1 MQNLVHRLSDPRDP
15 SYPFSDTYIC
25 SKCNERLQVDDTHCT
40 VCNLGIHG
48 MVKPIITKKRSK
60 KANDQLNEQDEVNK
74 KLKQSVS
81 IDSNVDDLDTTAK
94 NKNNEI
100 TVDPI
105 EIPLD
110 GTFKEILFLSLLL
123 LLLLA
128 IVIGYDINNTIVKA
142 LIDDPILTK

>member
-48 MVKPIITKKRSK
+48 MVKPIIAKKRTK
-60 KANDQLNEQDEVNK
+60 KANDQLNEQYEVNK
-74 KLKQSVS
+74 KLKQSVN

-110 GTFKEILFLSLLL
+110 GTFKEILLLSLLS
-123 LLLLA
+123 
-128 IVIGYDINNTIVKA
+128 
-142 LIDDPILTK
+142 PIILHQVLQQQHHY

>member
-48 MVKPIITKKRSK
+48 MVKTIIAKKRSK
-60 KANDQLNEQDEVNK
+60 KADEQLNEQDEGNK

-81 IDSNVDDLDTTAK
+81 IDSNVDDLDTTAR
-94 NKNNEI
+94 NNEI

-142 LIDDPILTK
+142 LIDDPILIK

>member
-1 MQNLVHRLSDPRDP
+1 MFPLIFIFSITIIDTKAKHP
-15 SYPFSDTYIC
+15 SITSGFLISPKVTNVTGWSPTTPII
-25 SKCNERLQVDDTHCT
+25 S
-40 VCNLGIHG
+40 
-48 MVKPIITKKRSK
+48 KPIIAKKRSK
-60 KANDQLNEQDEVNK
+60 KADEQLNEQDQVNK
-74 KLKQSVS
+74 KLKQSVN
-81 IDSNVDDLDTTAK
+81 IDSNVNDLDTTAK

>member
-48 MVKPIITKKRSK
+48 MVKPIIAKKRTK
-60 KANDQLNEQDEVNK
+60 KANDQLNEQYEVNK
-74 KLKQSVS
+74 KLKQSVN
-81 IDSNVDDLDTTAK
+81 IDSNVDVDTTFK

-100 TVDPI
+100 SVDPI

>member
-1 MQNLVHRLSDPRDP
+1 
-15 SYPFSDTYIC
+15 
-25 SKCNERLQVDDTHCT
+25 
-40 VCNLGIHG
+40 
-48 MVKPIITKKRSK
+48 MVKPIITKKRTK
-60 KANDQLNEQDEVNK
+60 KANEQLNEQDEVNK
-74 KLKQSVS
+74 KLKQSVN

-94 NKNNEI
+94 NKKNEI

>member
-1 MQNLVHRLSDPRDP
+1 
-15 SYPFSDTYIC
+15 
-25 SKCNERLQVDDTHCT
+25 
-40 VCNLGIHG
+40 
-48 MVKPIITKKRSK
+48 MVKPIIAKKRSK

-74 KLKQSVS
+74 KLKQSIN
-81 IDSNVDDLDTTAK
+81 IDSNVDELDTTAK

-105 EIPLD
+105 ESPLD

>member
-1 MQNLVHRLSDPRDP
+1 MPLLKSQ
-15 SYPFSDTYIC
+15 
-25 SKCNERLQVDDTHCT
+25 
-40 VCNLGIHG
+40 
-48 MVKPIITKKRSK
+48 
-60 KANDQLNEQDEVNK
+60 AVNI
-74 KLKQSVS
+74 KLKQSVN
-81 IDSNVDDLDTTAK
+81 IDSNVDDIDTTAK

>member
-48 MVKPIITKKRSK
+48 MVKPIITKKRTK
-60 KANDQLNEQDEVNK
+60 KANEQLNEQDEVNK
-74 KLKQSVS
+74 KLKQSVN

-94 NKNNEI
+94 NNEI

-105 EIPLD
+105 EIHLD

>member
-1 MQNLVHRLSDPRDP
+1 
-15 SYPFSDTYIC
+15 
-25 SKCNERLQVDDTHCT
+25 
-40 VCNLGIHG
+40 

-74 KLKQSVS
+74 KLKQSVN
-81 IDSNVDDLDTTAK
+81 IDSNVDDLDTTAN

>member
-25 SKCNERLQVDDTHCT
+25 SKCNERLQIDDTHCT

-48 MVKPIITKKRSK
+48 MVKPIIAKKRSK

-74 KLKQSVS
+74 KLKQSIN

-100 TVDPI
+100 TVLGQPI
-105 EIPLD
+105 QIDQTTFDYIMVSAGNAGCILLD
-110 GTFKEILFLSLLL
+110 RLS
-123 LLLLA
+123 A
-128 IVIGYDINNTIVKA
+128 FGRHRSRKNNLCK
-142 LIDDPILTK
+142 

>member
-48 MVKPIITKKRSK
+48 MVKPIIAKKRSK
-60 KANDQLNEQDEVNK
+60 KADEQLNEQDEVNK
-74 KLKQSVS
+74 KLKQSVN
-81 IDSNVDDLDTTAK
+81 IDSNVDDLDTTIK
-94 NKNNEI
+94 NKNNGI

-110 GTFKEILFLSLLL
+110 GTFKEILFLSQ
-123 LLLLA
+123 
-128 IVIGYDINNTIVKA
+128 
-142 LIDDPILTK
+142 

>member
-48 MVKPIITKKRSK
+48 MVKPTNTKKRSK

-74 KLKQSVS
+74 KLKQSV
-81 IDSNVDDLDTTAK
+81 DDVDTTAK
-94 NKNNEI
+94 NKSNQI

>member
-1 MQNLVHRLSDPRDP
+1 
-15 SYPFSDTYIC
+15 
-25 SKCNERLQVDDTHCT
+25 
-40 VCNLGIHG
+40 
-48 MVKPIITKKRSK
+48 MVKPIITKKRTK
-60 KANDQLNEQDEVNK
+60 KANEQLNEQDEVNK
-74 KLKQSVS
+74 KLKQSVN

>member
-1 MQNLVHRLSDPRDP
+1 
-15 SYPFSDTYIC
+15 
-25 SKCNERLQVDDTHCT
+25 
-40 VCNLGIHG
+40 
-48 MVKPIITKKRSK
+48 MVKPIIVKKRSK
-60 KANDQLNEQDEVNK
+60 KADEQLNEQDEVNK
-74 KLKQSVS
+74 KLKQSVN
-81 IDSNVDDLDTTAK
+81 IDSNVDDLDTTAN

>member
-48 MVKPIITKKRSK
+48 MLKPIIAKKSSK
-60 KANDQLNEQDEVNK
+60 KANNQLNEQDEVNK
-74 KLKQSVS
+74 KLKQSVN
-81 IDSNVDDLDTTAK
+81 IDSNVDDLDTTA
-94 NKNNEI
+94 KNNEI

>member
-40 VCNLGIHG
+40 VCNLGIDG
-48 MVKPIITKKRSK
+48 MVQPIVAKKKSK
-60 KANDQLNEQDEVNK
+60 KANEQLNEQDKINT
-74 KLKQSVS
+74 KLKQSVN
-81 IDSNVDDLDTTAK
+81 IDSNADDLDSTTK
-94 NKNNEI
+94 NKKNEI

-105 EIPLD
+105 DIPLD

>member
-1 MQNLVHRLSDPRDP
+1 M
-15 SYPFSDTYIC
+15 
-25 SKCNERLQVDDTHCT
+25 QVDDTHCT

-48 MVKPIITKKRSK
+48 MVKTIIAKKRSK
-60 KANDQLNEQDEVNK
+60 KADEQLNEQDEVNK

>member
-1 MQNLVHRLSDPRDP
+1 
-15 SYPFSDTYIC
+15 
-25 SKCNERLQVDDTHCT
+25 
-40 VCNLGIHG
+40 

-60 KANDQLNEQDEVNK
+60 KTDEQLNEQDEVNK
-74 KLKQSVS
+74 KLKQSVN

-128 IVIGYDINNTIVKA
+128 IVIGYDINNTIVRA

>member
-1 MQNLVHRLSDPRDP
+1 MLRKEQKK
-15 SYPFSDTYIC
+15 T
-25 SKCNERLQVDDTHCT
+25 NE
-40 VCNLGIHG
+40 
-48 MVKPIITKKRSK
+48 
-60 KANDQLNEQDEVNK
+60 QLNEQDEVNK
-74 KLKQSVS
+74 KLKQSVN